1 MRKQLLSVFLP
12 MLLLGLVA
20 SAAEMPASQPASQH
34 NELQRVNVVR
44 GADEIRVVISARGA
58 VAPKLSTADSPAR
71 LVVDLP
77 GTVMATGQTH
87 IAVGSAGVK
96 GVRIGMDGQT
106 PPTTRVVVDLEHA
119 LRYELTPLTD
129 GKLVLTLHT
138 QPVAAAAGASAPQT
152 VAASL
157 PAQTKIM
164 SPFAPRVM
172 EAPAPRVQP
181 VAASAPVAPKAATES
196 VLPAMT
202 QKSEKA
208 ASSSSDFVF
217 VEPTFQ
223 AKKTVA
229 DASTT

>member
-1 MRKQLLSVFLP
+1 
-12 MLLLGLVA
+12 MLVLGLVA
-20 SAAEMPASQPASQH
+20 SATEMPASQPASQH

-58 VAPKLSTADSPAR
+58 VTPKLSTADSPAR

-87 IAVGSAGVK
+87 ITVGSAGVK

-138 QPVAAAAGASAPQT
+138 QPAAAAANASAPQT
-152 VAASL
+152 VAATL
-157 PAQTKIM
+157 PTPSKIK

-172 EAPAPRVQP
+172 EAPAPRRRP
-181 VAASAPVAPKAATES
+181 LRSARRRLPKRRRRAFCRPPPK
-196 VLPAMT
+196 VG
-202 QKSEKA
+202 
-208 ASSSSDFVF
+208 DGCIFVKRF
-217 VEPTFQ
+217 CVRRARFPSQE
-223 AKKTVA
+223 
-229 DASTT
+229 DGG